1 MQLLKKIHLLKI
13 NIEKAFSDKEEIIK
27 EIEFYKEKCD
37 TLQKSIKN
45 FENQFQMQIT
55 INDSLKSLIDTQQK
69 EKDNLKKDMQIMV
82 AALKD
87 IYSFVELNTVDA
99 ELIEEIVNKKL
110 KNSTYH

>member
-1 MQLLKKIHLLKI
+1 MQLLKKIRLLKT
-13 NIEKAFSDKEEIIK
+13 NLEKAFNDKAEIIK
-27 EIEFYKEKCD
+27 EIEFYKEKCN
-37 TLQKSIKN
+37 TLQKSIEN

-55 INDSLKSLIDTQQK
+55 INNSLKSLIDTQQK
-69 EKDNLKKDMQIMV
+69 EKDTLKKDMQIMV